1 MAEPRPARRP
11 GWRPRDLLR
20 LAGSAS
26 YDLLRR
32 AYAFA
37 LIVLIFWVSFAAMKY
52 LVVSLV
58 APLETPAQ
66 VRAIPSRM
74 DEELLHGRR
83 PDWLGLRSVENPR
96 APLAYY
102 HRLTSWLPP
111 DNANTCTRSGCHG
124 PLPHANRIEVRAF
137 LNMHAAS
144 IHCGVCH
151 MEHERTPLSL
161 TWYDRE
167 SGRASEAPVLLRA
180 LSLLQ
185 ELGDPP
191 RADDDARARL
201 SDLLRRAARAADN
214 DAALERSAAHLAAVR
229 AATPSFPRIVRE
241 ARDVVNT
248 SLRGAYGVKLAL
260 KDAAGRPVLAHPG
273 TAAAIERYLR
283 EGPRATPEQREALL
297 AAVHPF
303 RRPAAIVCTDCHRK
317 TGGVLDLAAA
327 GYPPSRIQQLQT
339 PAIFQMIEHI
349 GRGADFHM
357 PQIVTTPVEPRAPH
371 TQPAPR

>member
-1 MAEPRPARRP
+1 
-11 GWRPRDLLR
+11 
-20 LAGSAS
+20 
-26 YDLLRR
+26 
-32 AYAFA
+32 
-37 LIVLIFWVSFAAMKY
+37 
-52 LVVSLV
+52 
-58 APLETPAQ
+58 
-66 VRAIPSRM
+66 
-74 DEELLHGRR
+74 
-83 PDWLGLRSVENPR
+83 
-96 APLAYY
+96 
-102 HRLTSWLPP
+102 
-111 DNANTCTRSGCHG
+111 
-124 PLPHANRIEVRAF
+124 
-137 LNMHAAS
+137 
-144 IHCGVCH
+144 
-151 MEHERTPLSL
+151 
-161 TWYDRE
+161 
-167 SGRASEAPVLLRA
+167 
-180 LSLLQ
+180 
-185 ELGDPP
+185 
-191 RADDDARARL
+191 
-201 SDLLRRAARAADN
+201 
-214 DAALERSAAHLAAVR
+214 
-229 AATPSFPRIVRE
+229 FPRIVRE